1 VPEEEEKPCVTF
13 LYMKKP
19 YIKENKIKEVEIY
32 EERNKTE

>member
-1 VPEEEEKPCVTF
+1 
-13 LYMKKP
+13 MKKP